1 MYRCISW
8 ADNFKIQ
15 VQLRWHSGGQTEPEG
30 AFTAPSKTLK
40 DKETVTQ
47 RTQLWSPNAVNSVRE
62 KTNNPRFQSITQD
75 TNNKNSGINLEER
88 EICTIL
94 SYWLRHLVYTTTVD
108 CANSGSKCNVQSLR
122 SAHDPIAENGD
133 EKMEANL
140 KNSELVGCRIS
151 DTAISNKAVKTPMC
165 YLLVPSGIREHMQ
178 GCQEVKV
185 GVQVRAL

>member
-1 MYRCISW
+1 MYRCVSW

-15 VQLRWHSGGQTEPEG
+15 LNWGDIQEAKQSQRVHSQLHQRHWRTKRPSPRGHSCGPQMQW
-30 AFTAPSKTLK
+30 
-40 DKETVTQ
+40 TVSGRKPTILDF
-47 RTQLWSPNAVNSVRE
+47 RALP
-62 KTNNPRFQSITQD
+62 KIPII
-75 TNNKNSGINLEER
+75 KNFGINLEER

-133 EKMEANL
+133 EKMEGNL
-140 KNSELVGCRIS
+140 KNSELVVCRLS
-151 DTAISNKAVKTPMC
+151 DTAIPNKAVKTPMC